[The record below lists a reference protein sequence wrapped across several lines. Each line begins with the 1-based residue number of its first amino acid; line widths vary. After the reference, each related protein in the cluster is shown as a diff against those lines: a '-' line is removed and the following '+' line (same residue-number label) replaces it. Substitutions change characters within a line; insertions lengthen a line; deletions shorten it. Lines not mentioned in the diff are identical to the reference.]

1 MKTNL
6 TNFMLM
12 LDFKIK
18 LFNFLSVS
26 PNIILILV
34 VRHKTHFLLQK
45 YHGIYITWC
54 NFDMIIH

>member
-1 MKTNL
+1 
-6 TNFMLM
+6 MLM

-34 VRHKTHFLLQK
+34 VRHKTHFLLHK
-45 YHGIYITWC
+45 YHGKYITWC
-54 NFDMIIH
+54 NFDMIIHRETV